1 MSFSVTFASFWPN
14 NFLMAS
20 RAAIL
25 HQSPWQGVFI
35 ITGGGSGL
43 LAEMLCQPGASATVL
58 EARVPYASVAL
69 EQLLGARPDQA
80 CSAATAR
87 AMAMVAFQRALE
99 LTSLDTNAAEEEQLL
114 FGLGCTASLATS
126 REKRGAHRAHVAI
139 QTATITFTVELSLS
153 GNRESEERVLVDA
166 LWQALDTV
174 LELGIPDLDQPGAAT
189 LMTAQPGWQA
199 LILGDSSAHLVGE
212 HDGKLLLP
220 GAFNP
225 LHDGHRQMLTIAERL
240 TGLPGGYELSVANV
254 DKPFLDYQEISRRLA
269 QFEEPVWL
277 THLPTFIEK
286 ARHFTGARFV
296 VGIDTLLR
304 IADDAYY
311 ASESAMLQVFAEF
324 AELGAGFVVFGR
336 DLEAEN
342 FKVLDDVLH
351 QLPTSLTDLCTGV
364 DAATFRDS
372 ISSTEL
378 RRTTR

>member
-1 MSFSVTFASFWPN
+1 MSFSVTSANFSPN
-14 NFLMAS
+14 NLQMAS

-25 HQSPWQGVFI
+25 HQSPWQGVFV
-35 ITGGGSGL
+35 ITGGGSRL
-43 LAEMLCQPGASATVL
+43 LAEMLSEPGASATVL
-58 EARVPYASVAL
+58 EARVPYASAAL
-69 EQLLGARPDQA
+69 QQLLGAKPDQA

-87 AMAMVAFQRALE
+87 AMAMGAFQRALE
-99 LTSLDTNAAEEEQLL
+99 LTSLDANAAEEEQLL
-114 FGLGCTASLATS
+114 FGLGCTASLATH
-126 REKRGAHRAHVAI
+126 REKRGAHRAHLAI
-139 QTATITFTVELSLS
+139 QTVSTTFTIELTLS
-153 GNRESEERVLVDA
+153 ADRNSEEQSLVDA
-166 LWQALDTV
+166 LWHLLNTA
-174 LELGIPDLDQPGAAT
+174 LELGMPEAAKPGEQT
-189 LMTAQPGWQA
+189 LVAGLPGWQA

-240 TGLPGGYELSVANV
+240 TGLSGGYEMSVANV

-269 QFEEPVWL
+269 QFEDPIWL

-286 ARHFTGARFV
+286 ARHFSQSRFV

-324 AELGAGFVVFGR
+324 AQLGVGFVVFGR
-336 DLEAEN
+336 DLQPDD

-351 QLPTSLTDLCTGV
+351 QLPDSLTELCTGV
-364 DAATFRDS
+364 DAETFKDA

-378 RRTTR
+378 RRLSR

>member
-1 MSFSVTFASFWPN
+1 MSFSVTFASFSPN

-20 RAAIL
+20 RAATL
-25 HQSPWQGVFI
+25 HQSPWQGVFV

-43 LAEMLCQPGASATVL
+43 LSELLGQPGASATVL
-58 EARVPYASVAL
+58 EARVPYANVAL
-69 EQLLGARPDQA
+69 AQLLGARPDQA

-99 LTSLDTNAAEEEQLL
+99 LTSLDDNAAEEEQLL
-114 FGLGCTASLATS
+114 FGLGCTASLATN

-139 QTATITFTVELSLS
+139 QTASATFTIELALS
-153 GNRESEERVLVDA
+153 GDRDSEEQTLVDT
-166 LWQALDTV
+166 LWQALDKTLELDLPV
-174 LELGIPDLDQPGAAT
+174 LEQQGKTT
-189 LMTAQPGWQA
+189 LVTGLPGWQA
-199 LILGDSSAHLVGE
+199 LILGDSSAHLHGE

-225 LHDGHRQMLTIAERL
+225 LHDGHRQMLTIASRL
-240 TGLPGGYELSVANV
+240 TGLPGGYEMSVANV
-254 DKPFLDYQEISRRLA
+254 DKPFLDYQEIDRRLA
-269 QFEEPVWL
+269 QFEDPVWL

-286 ARHFTGARFV
+286 ARHFPGARFV

-324 AELGAGFVVFGR
+324 AQLGTGFVVFGR
-336 DLEAEN
+336 DLQPDT

-364 DAATFRDS
+364 DAATFRES
-372 ISSTEL
+372 ISSTQL
-378 RRTTR
+378 RQLNR